1 MTYILMENIPIISG
15 IYITEINVISAILK
29 DGSKQKLVLFVKK
42 QKNLITANAKDVKNV
57 ARL

>member
-1 MTYILMENIPIISG
+1 MENIPIISG
-15 IYITEINVISAILK
+15 IYITEINVISAILE

-42 QKNLITANAKDVKNV
+42 QKNLITANVKDVKNV